1 MNTTIQDVRA
11 QEILDSRGNPTLHVT
26 LRLESGVVASA
37 SVPSGAS
44 TGSQEAAELR
54 DGDPARYGGKG
65 VLKAVAI
72 INNELSPE
80 LIGRDASAQ
89 TQVDHHLCDLD
100 GTANKSRLGA
110 NTILSISL
118 ALARA
123 AASTQGVPLYAYL
136 RGLAGWGDA
145 KEESYLLP
153 IPMLNVLNGGRH
165 ASNNVDFQEFMLY
178 PSGAT
183 SFTEALRWGTE
194 IYHTLKGILHARNL
208 STAVGEEG
216 GFAPDLASNV
226 EAVELLLL
234 AIEHAGYRPGG
245 DVSIALDPAA
255 SEFYLHGD
263 YLLEKSGKSQ
273 RNSAGMGEFYQDLI
287 EKFPIASIEDG
298 MAEDDLPGWLLLT
311 KILGK
316 KVQLVGDDNF
326 VTNPKIFAA
335 GIAQGV
341 GNAILIK
348 PNQIGTLTET
358 LETIGLAREAGYRAV
373 ISHRSGETDDTF
385 IADLAVAT
393 GCGQIKTGAPCRGER
408 AAKYNRLLAIER
420 ELGKEHARFGQLP
433 PLDPRRPVPAES

>member
-1 MNTTIQDVRA
+1 M
-11 QEILDSRGNPTLHVT
+11 
-26 LRLESGVVASA
+26 
-37 SVPSGAS
+37 
-44 TGSQEAAELR
+44 
-54 DGDPARYGGKG
+54 
-65 VLKAVAI
+65 
-72 INNELSPE
+72 
-80 LIGRDASAQ
+80 
-89 TQVDHHLCDLD
+89 
-100 GTANKSRLGA
+100 
-110 NTILSISL
+110 
-118 ALARA
+118 
-123 AASTQGVPLYAYL
+123 
-136 RGLAGWGDA
+136 
-145 KEESYLLP
+145 
-153 IPMLNVLNGGRH
+153 
-165 ASNNVDFQEFMLY
+165 
-178 PSGAT
+178 
-183 SFTEALRWGTE
+183 
-194 IYHTLKGILHARNL
+194 
-208 STAVGEEG
+208 
-216 GFAPDLASNV
+216 
-226 EAVELLLL
+226 ELLLL
-234 AIEHAGYRPGG
+234 AIEHAGYRPGA

-273 RNSAGMGEFYQDLI
+273 RNSAGMGEFYQDLV

-408 AAKYNRLLAIER
+408 VAKYNRLLAIER
-420 ELGKEHARFGQLP
+420 ELGKERARFGQLP